1 MSAVSDLFS
10 ADNLV
15 GDYTGPRLGFAQ
27 EGGES
32 DFVYSPGYSGLMK
45 DKAEMDRPGG
55 VMVGGHYGGGRRRRY
70 KKRSTNKKSSKNKRN
85 HKNKR
90 NKPNQR
96 NRSTRR
102 VRH

>member
-1 MSAVSDLFS
+1 MSTVSDLFS

-32 DFVYSPGYSGLMK
+32 DFVYSPGYSGPLK
-45 DKAEMDRPGG
+45 EKAEMDRPGG
-55 VMVGGHYGGGRRRRY
+55 VMVGGHYGGRRY
-70 KKRSTNKKSSKNKRN
+70 KKRSTNKKRKRN
-85 HKNKR
+85 QR
-90 NKPNQR
+90 NQRKTNQR

>member
-55 VMVGGHYGGGRRRRY
+55 VMVGGHYGGGRSRY

>member
-1 MSAVSDLFS
+1 MSTVSDLFS

-32 DFVYSPGYSGLMK
+32 DFVYSPGYSGPMK

-55 VMVGGHYGGGRRRRY
+55 VMVGGHRRRRY
-70 KKRSTNKKSSKNKRN
+70 KKRSTNKKSRKNK
-85 HKNKR
+85 
-90 NKPNQR
+90 R

>member
-1 MSAVSDLFS
+1 MSTVSDLFS

-32 DFVYSPGYSGLMK
+32 DFVYSPGYSGPMK

-55 VMVGGHYGGGRRRRY
+55 VMVGGHYGGGRRY
-70 KKRSTNKKSSKNKRN
+70 KKRSTNKKSKGNQKRN
-85 HKNKR
+85 QK
-90 NKPNQR
+90 NQR